1 MSAAEVR
8 REDQV
13 LINEFGRLNAHAREL
28 REERALLQKRL
39 EEVDDATTELAM
51 GDGDDVC
58 IPRRAPSC
66 RRGRRAQVQLMLG
79 GEAFVDVSEDVA
91 TAHCEAEQAA
101 VQAELDALDERVGA
115 MEARQKELKGVLYGR
130 FGSQINLE
138 E

>member
-51 GDGDDVC
+51 GDGDDVK
-58 IPRRAPSC
+58 
-66 RRGRRAQVQLMLG
+66 LMLG
-79 GEAFVDVSEDVA
+79 GESFVDVSEDFA
-91 TAHCEAEQAA
+91 TEYCEAEQEKI
-101 VQAELDALDERVGA
+101 QAEMDHEDAEI
-115 MEARQKELKGVLYGR
+115 EKITARQKELKVVLYGR